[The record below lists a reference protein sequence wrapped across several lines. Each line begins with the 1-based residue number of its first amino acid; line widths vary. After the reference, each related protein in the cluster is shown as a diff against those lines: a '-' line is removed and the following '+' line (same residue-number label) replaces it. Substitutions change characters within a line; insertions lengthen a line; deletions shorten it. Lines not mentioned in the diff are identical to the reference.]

1 MDRSRISAVKIV
13 VLVWLLGVFGVLC
26 LLVYR
31 IGELL
36 DATYNTF

>member
-13 VLVWLLGVFGVLC
+13 VLFWLLGVFGVLC
-26 LLVYR
+26 YFVYR